1 VTGTGREAARIL
13 FVAGEASGDAQA
25 ARLAA
30 ALRARAPQVRMTGV
44 GGALMRDAGV
54 ETFVD
59 ISELSLMGLTE
70 VVSSLRRVRRV
81 YKTIVEEIRSSDP
94 PAVVVLVDFPEFNLM
109 LARAVRKA
117 GIEVFYYVSPQ
128 VWAWR
133 RGRIRKICRRVDRM
147 VVLFPFEAE
156 LYADRG
162 LNARFFG
169 NPLAEVVMADRDRAA
184 TRRHYGFPA
193 DSKLVVLLPGSRE
206 GEVERILPAMLEA
219 ARLLATSVSFVIA
232 AAPGL
237 DRRVID
243 AAVRVSGVDASVVEG
258 DTYNLIACADAAAV
272 TSGTATVETALLGC
286 PMVVVYK
293 MATVSYWMAR
303 ALVRVSHI
311 AMPNIVLGESVVPE
325 LIQDEADGS
334 RIATELRRY
343 LEDASYR
350 DATVERLA
358 DVRNVLVRPGAADR
372 AAQFLLE
379 GLS

>member
-1 VTGTGREAARIL
+1 VTGTGRETARIL

-169 NPLAEVVMADRDRAA
+169 HPLAEGVMADRDRAA

>member
-1 VTGTGREAARIL
+1 VTGAGREAARIL

-25 ARLAA
+25 ARLAK

-81 YKTIVEEIRSSDP
+81 YKTIVEEIRSADP

-169 NPLAEVVMADRDRAA
+169 NPLAEGVMADRDRAA
-184 TRRHYGFPA
+184 TRRRYGFPA
-193 DSKLVVLLPGSRE
+193 DSKLVVFLPGSRE
-206 GEVERILPAMLEA
+206 GEVERILPVMLEA
-219 ARLLATSVSFVIA
+219 ARLLATTASFVIA

-243 AAVRVSGVDASVVEG
+243 AAVRVSGVDATVVEG

-293 MATVSYWMAR
+293 MATVSYWVAR

>member
-169 NPLAEVVMADRDRAA
+169 NPLAEGVMADRDRAA

>member
-1 VTGTGREAARIL
+1 
-13 FVAGEASGDAQA
+13 
-25 ARLAA
+25 
-30 ALRARAPQVRMTGV
+30 MTGV
-44 GGALMRDAGV
+44 GGALMREAGV

-81 YKTIVEEIRSSDP
+81 YKEIVEEIRSADP

-109 LARAVRKA
+109 LARAVRRA

-156 LYADRG
+156 LYANRG

-169 NPLAEVVMADRDRAA
+169 NPLAERVIADRDRSA
-184 TRRHYGFPA
+184 TRRRYGFPA
-193 DSKLVVLLPGSRE
+193 DSKLIVLLPGSRE
-206 GEVERILPAMLEA
+206 GEVERILPAMLDA
-219 ARLLATSVSFVIA
+219 ARILATTASFVIA

-293 MATVSYWMAR
+293 MATVSYWVAR

-325 LIQDEADGS
+325 LIQDEACGS
-334 RIATELRRY
+334 RIAGELRRY

-350 DATVERLA
+350 DATIERLA
-358 DVRNVLVRPGAADR
+358 GVRDVLVRPGAADR